1 MMHSSAG
8 GVVVVEVLVVDVVTM
23 VESVVVDCVDVTV
36 DVLDVEVFDVVFVL
50 QATVSGA
57 DTEIVAVP
65 AVAAS
70 NCACRVP
77 SESYVPDTRGRTT
90 LSDVEGIGNLNGP
103 PV

>member
-1 MMHSSAG
+1 MMHCSPG
-8 GVVVVEVLVVDVVTM
+8 GGDVVEALAVDVVT
-23 VESVVVDCVDVTV
+23 VVDSVVVDCVDV
-36 DVLDVEVFDVVFVL
+36 LDVEVLDVVVVL
-50 QATVSGA
+50 QATVAGK
-57 DTEIVAVP
+57 DTEIAAVP

-77 SESYVPDTRGRTT
+77 SESYVPDTRGRTS